1 MLRFFRGFAK
11 SWFGPLIMGVL
22 VIAFGILGGGVRDV
36 LRGHIANAVVQ
47 AGDRSVTSDEFR
59 KMFNRNQEA
68 YLAKTGQPYPL
79 EDAIRQ
85 GADQAMVQ
93 DLASQTAY
101 AEMLA
106 RSGIRPSD
114 DVVATEIRRQAESGN
129 SPELAQ
135 VFDAVTGKFKPEQLQ
150 RLLADNGITIN
161 DFQRELADSTADQ
174 DFTSALHE
182 GFQIPRIY
190 AALQGALLLESRDI
204 TYFVIPAKSIP
215 VPPKPTDDQL
225 NALIAKLHDQL
236 MLPERRKLTVV
247 RFSAKALAPTMPVDP
262 AAVEQQFEAKKDT
275 YGKPETRSLV
285 EIPLNDPSKA
295 AAVEAALSAGQDP
308 EAVAKSVGV
317 EAVSYTDQP
326 QSAIADSKA
335 ATAAFAMSVGQVS
348 GPVQG
353 DFKMVILKVTKI
365 TPGQAPDINAAK
377 AQIVADLQASEAAD
391 KIYEISQKFEDLRQG
406 GASIVDAAKQVG
418 MTAVSLDPVG
428 ADGKDLLTG
437 QVNPILSPKLLTT
450 AFQTAQGADSDV
462 EQDTDKGEYYAVHV
476 DQVIA
481 PAPPGLDEKGVRDFL
496 TKAYFQQTIL
506 GALQQKATDA
516 QAALNKGQTME
527 AVAATYGAQVAHQVG
542 MTRASA
548 QQLAQSIGQPVL
560 AAAFGAKPG
569 VVFTA
574 GSDGLQG
581 IVVGRLDAIHPGD
594 AKQVAQVIEPLRQRG
609 SQSYLA
615 GVQEA
620 VRAASLAM
628 IKPQTDIAL
637 ARDAM
642 GANAALIARA
652 TKPQAGAPT
661 PAKPA
666 S

>member
-1 MLRFFRGFAK
+1 MLRYFRGFAK

-47 AGDRSVTSDEFR
+47 AGDRTVTQAQFQ
-59 KMFNRNQEA
+59 KMFNRNQQA

-79 EDAIRQ
+79 EDAIRA
-85 GADQAMVQ
+85 GADQGMVQ
-93 DLASQTAY
+93 ELASQTAY

-106 RSGIRPSD
+106 RSGIRPSE
-114 DVVATEIRRQAESGN
+114 DVVATEVRRQAESGT

-150 RLLADNGITIN
+150 ALLGNNGLTIA

-182 GFQIPRIY
+182 GFQTPRIY
-190 AALQGALLLESRDI
+190 AALQAALLLESRDI
-204 TYFVIPAKSIP
+204 SYFVLPAKSIP
-215 VPPKPTDDQL
+215 APPKPTDAQL
-225 NALIAKLHDQL
+225 NDLIAKLHDQL

-262 AAVEQQFEAKKDT
+262 AAVEQQFEARKAT
-275 YGKPETRSLV
+275 YGKPEVRSLV

-295 AAVEAALSAGQDP
+295 AAVQAALNAGQDP
-308 EAVAKSVGV
+308 VAVAKSVGV
-317 EAVSYTDQP
+317 EAVTYTDQP

-335 ATAAFAMSVGQVS
+335 ATAAFAMSAGQVS

-353 DFKMVILKVTKI
+353 DFKTVILKVTKI

-377 AQIVADLQASEAAD
+377 AQIITDLQASEAAD

-406 GASIVDAAKQVG
+406 GASIADAAKQVG

-437 QVNPILSPKLLTT
+437 QPNPLLSQKLLTT

-462 EQDTDKGEYYAVHV
+462 EQDADKGEYYAVHV

-481 PAPPGLDEKGVRDFL
+481 PAPPGLEEKGVRDLL
-496 TKAYFQQTIL
+496 TKAFVQQYYL
-506 GALQQKATDA
+506 DALQAKATAA
-516 QAALNKGQTME
+516 QAALNKGQTIE
-527 AVAATYGAQVAHQVG
+527 AVAATYSAQVAHQVG

-548 QQLAQSIGQPVL
+548 QQLAQTLGQQVL
-560 AAAFGAKPG
+560 ASAFGAKPG
-569 VVFTA
+569 VVFSA
-574 GSDGLQG
+574 GSDALGGL
-581 IVVGRLDAIHPGD
+581 VVGRLDAIHPGEV
-594 AKQVAQVIEPLRQRG
+594 KQVAAVIDPLRQRG
-609 SQSYLA
+609 AQGYLA
-615 GVQEA
+615 GLQDA
-620 VRAASLAM
+620 VRAASLNM
-628 IKPQTDIAL
+628 IKPQTDLAL

-642 GANAALIARA
+642 GADAALIARA
-652 TKPQAGAPT
+652 TKPKPGAPAT
-661 PAKPA
+661 PA